1 MGAVIS
7 RSLFISAR
15 KHGMLLSVFHFPA
28 SERERESRPKTRA
41 RPTLIRTRA
50 RVHASPFET
59 SLAVGLSG
67 FGSAPAAVF
76 QARWSEQ

>member
-7 RSLFISAR
+7 PSLFISAR
-15 KHGMLLSVFHFPA
+15 KHGMLLSVSF
-28 SERERESRPKTRA
+28 SDRGESRPKTRA
-41 RPTLIRTRA
+41 RPTLIRMRA

-59 SLAVGLSG
+59 SLAAHPSGLG
-67 FGSAPAAVF
+67 AATAVF